1 MGKEEHPDRT
11 SPVPV
16 HTKRSVVLSRSNLD
30 ECFGFA
36 LQTYVLKRGRHGLKE
51 RITYID
57 YVRDDSIAAKAGI
70 QEGDVVVAINGFPS
84 LLESHSALVKRMSSQ
99 LELRL
104 DLLYQNIS
112 RILDLSVRSL
122 QLQYILAEKYILLE
136 QLEMQESS
144 ILHESEGSL
153 STVVRRARWL
163 SMCQDI
169 SKSLNLCRKLLN
181 KDNNQEFYQLCPE
194 PTSKCCDVAAKKSV
208 SQQDGMLAPRH
219 ALQMAS
225 RSFIS
230 RESVLL
236 SVSASSHPR
245 RWTSAGPPPPTPSKP
260 GSFSD
265 KYDKFLSRW
274 PRVYAIHRMVV
285 DGSRWC
291 FADIKTYIRLKRE
304 LSNAR
309 QLDSLSVPELEV
321 LVQSGGELA
330 KMLSLV
336 VVLQIP
342 GPGDI
347 LILLLIF
354 FPRHILTRHFWSD
367 EQRKKFFQLDIERSL
382 ANTGLADVLGNP
394 TSVDKVR
401 QHKVEELN
409 FETLVALAA
418 LHSIYPLPGVR
429 NRFAQR
435 CKAMRRLDKIM
446 ANNLELFTERQLHFH
461 LFIRRINVEANATDN
476 DLRKTLRKWIQFTR
490 NVDDVAYL
498 CAPIFFNQ
506 RKS

>member
-1 MGKEEHPDRT
+1 
-11 SPVPV
+11 
-16 HTKRSVVLSRSNLD
+16 
-30 ECFGFA
+30 
-36 LQTYVLKRGRHGLKE
+36 
-51 RITYID
+51 
-57 YVRDDSIAAKAGI
+57 
-70 QEGDVVVAINGFPS
+70 
-84 LLESHSALVKRMSSQ
+84 
-99 LELRL
+99 
-104 DLLYQNIS
+104 
-112 RILDLSVRSL
+112 
-122 QLQYILAEKYILLE
+122 
-136 QLEMQESS
+136 
-144 ILHESEGSL
+144 
-153 STVVRRARWL
+153 
-163 SMCQDI
+163 
-169 SKSLNLCRKLLN
+169 
-181 KDNNQEFYQLCPE
+181 
-194 PTSKCCDVAAKKSV
+194 
-208 SQQDGMLAPRH
+208 MLAPRH

-274 PRVYAIHRMVV
+274 PKVYAIHRMVV

-321 LVQSGGELA
+321 LV
-330 KMLSLV
+330 
-336 VVLQIP
+336 
-342 GPGDI
+342 
-347 LILLLIF
+347 
-354 FPRHILTRHFWSD
+354 
-367 EQRKKFFQLDIERSL
+367 QLDIERSL

-435 CKAMRRLDKIM
+435 CKAMRQLDKIM
-446 ANNLELFTERQLHFH
+446 ANNLESFTERQLHFH
-461 LFIRRINVEANATDN
+461 LFIRRINVEANATDS